1 MFEQFVKRPF
11 HRARYRDGPYSEK
24 RGRFL
29 TRLVQE
35 GRCVDRLKGIN
46 WLLLEVAKRSGAH
59 LAQGQ
64 QIFFDFSSFFPEALS
79 RGSSSSHR
87 DFFRAALIAWRALLL
102 RYIDPIQHH
111 GHLAG
116 PQLKRPHSLF
126 RPRQLKYPLLQPL
139 VPQHKTILIPVQNF
153 QSVAA
158 PRAKYK
164 KMPAQR
170 IFANHRLHPLGQ
182 TVKPAAHVR
191 RFHRQPDAHRLR
203 PIERPQ
209 TRKPDHPAASA
220 TANNARTCSRSNPCP
235 TTRLRPLRSRISTRA
250 SLGAL
255 GSGAAAATFTSTNPL
270 ATAGRPTL
278 TSLAA
283 VLSRSRFFHQ

>member
-87 DFFRAALIAWRALLL
+87 DFFRAALIAWRALQL

-111 GHLAG
+111 GQLAG
-116 PQLKRPHSLF
+116 PQLQRTRSFL
-126 RPRQLKYPLLQPL
+126 RARQLKNPLLQPL
-139 VPQHKTILIPVQNF
+139 VPQHKTIPIPVQNF

-170 IFANHRLHPLGQ
+170 ISANHRLHPFRQ
-182 TVKPAAHVR
+182 AVKPAAHVR
-191 RFHRQPDAHRLR
+191 RFHRQPNARALCA
-203 PIERPQ
+203 IQRPQ
-209 TRKPDHPAASA
+209 TRKPDHAAS
-220 TANNARTCSRSNPCP
+220 TTPTSTRTCSRSNPCP

-283 VLSRSRFFHQ
+283 VPSRSRFFHQ